1 MRTMDKSTITFRA
14 KDMSINMSILDLCI
28 GTHNLYLRRRQPD
41 LLEVQQM
48 KAQAKEQRIRRMVCL
63 LFLHFID
70 FRILLCDRDLG
81 YSYFIDF
88 VKLVFIGYY

>member
-1 MRTMDKSTITFRA
+1 MDKSTITFRA

-48 KAQAKEQRIRRMVCL
+48 KVQAKQQKIRRMVFILMLSCKL
-63 LFLHFID
+63 LI
-70 FRILLCDRDLG
+70 
-81 YSYFIDF
+81 S
-88 VKLVFIGYY
+88 